1 MTIGIIEDDTLL
13 HQALKTAL
21 QNAGYQTVS
30 AYTKQEALTT
40 ITGSES
46 LLLIDIG
53 LPDGNGLACYKKI
66 RENTEIPAIFLTARD
81 EETDMLT
88 AFDTGA
94 DDYVVKPFS
103 MKVLLKRI
111 EAVIGRNN
119 REKQLACGEIIL
131 FPDKKQVY
139 KNEKEII
146 LTAREYQLLEYLM
159 YNQGNVLTKENILEY
174 VWGLDGQFV
183 VDNTVSVTIN
193 RLRKKIETDAGSP
206 IYVYQGK
213 CRQKELKLLAECMEK
228 ILREEKIR
236 ETKAGEETLYARLES
251 RLVRIQEMLNGRTE
265 AAEKSKDEI
274 QKLISEIAHQM
285 RTPLANIRTYQ
296 ELLEE
301 EWSKTRTKTD
311 ENVDNYLNAMRSG
324 EQQLEFLTEGF
335 VKMSR
340 LEQNMI
346 QVRKEETDLLKTVR
360 NCLGRIQK
368 RAEEKQ
374 IAFRIELPQ
383 EVNCPH
389 DANWIGEAIDNVLD
403 NAVKYSRPGGIIEM
417 RIQKNEMHAK
427 ITVKDNGL
435 GIEKGEEH
443 KIFQRFYRGKNVT
456 TQKGYGIGLYLARK
470 IIGLHGGFMIAKNRY
485 SEKGL
490 MIEINLPVC

>member
-1 MTIGIIEDDTLL
+1 MAGVILGG
-13 HQALKTAL
+13 TA
-21 QNAGYQTVS
+21 
-30 AYTKQEALTT
+30 
-40 ITGSES
+40 
-46 LLLIDIG
+46 
-53 LPDGNGLACYKKI
+53 
-66 RENTEIPAIFLTARD
+66 
-81 EETDMLT
+81 
-88 AFDTGA
+88 
-94 DDYVVKPFS
+94 
-103 MKVLLKRI
+103 
-111 EAVIGRNN
+111 
-119 REKQLACGEIIL
+119 
-131 FPDKKQVY
+131 
-139 KNEKEII
+139 
-146 LTAREYQLLEYLM
+146 
-159 YNQGNVLTKENILEY
+159 
-174 VWGLDGQFV
+174 
-183 VDNTVSVTIN
+183 
-193 RLRKKIETDAGSP
+193 

-301 EWSKTRTKTD
+301 EWSKTGTKTD

-346 QVRKEETDLLKTVR
+346 QIRKEETDLLKTVR

-403 NAVKYSRPGGIIEM
+403 NAVKYSGDTPQITVICYQKRGTFVIEIRDNGPGIPKKQ
-417 RIQKNEMHAK
+417 QKYIFNKYYQANKNSTGKKGYGLGLNYVYNVIKAHKGK
-427 ITVKDNGL
+427 ITVDSPPG
-435 GIEKGEEH
+435 KGCTFT
-443 KIFQRFYRGKNVT
+443 I
-456 TQKGYGIGLYLARK
+456 YLRK
-470 IIGLHGGFMIAKNRY
+470 WK
-485 SEKGL
+485 KK
-490 MIEINLPVC
+490 

>member
-1 MTIGIIEDDTLL
+1 MNIIIIVV
-13 HQALKTAL
+13 AVTAGVIL
-21 QNAGYQTVS
+21 G
-30 AYTKQEALTT
+30 
-40 ITGSES
+40 G
-46 LLLIDIG
+46 
-53 LPDGNGLACYKKI
+53 
-66 RENTEIPAIFLTARD
+66 TA
-81 EETDMLT
+81 
-88 AFDTGA
+88 
-94 DDYVVKPFS
+94 
-103 MKVLLKRI
+103 
-111 EAVIGRNN
+111 
-119 REKQLACGEIIL
+119 
-131 FPDKKQVY
+131 
-139 KNEKEII
+139 
-146 LTAREYQLLEYLM
+146 
-159 YNQGNVLTKENILEY
+159 
-174 VWGLDGQFV
+174 
-183 VDNTVSVTIN
+183 
-193 RLRKKIETDAGSP
+193 

-213 CRQKELKLLAECMEK
+213 CRQKELQLLAECMEK

-236 ETKAGEETLYARLES
+236 EIKTGEETLYARLES

-301 EWSKTRTKTD
+301 EWSKTGTKTD

-443 KIFQRFYRGKNVT
+443 KIFQRFYRGKTVT

>member
-1 MTIGIIEDDTLL
+1 MAGVILGG
-13 HQALKTAL
+13 TA
-21 QNAGYQTVS
+21 
-30 AYTKQEALTT
+30 
-40 ITGSES
+40 
-46 LLLIDIG
+46 
-53 LPDGNGLACYKKI
+53 
-66 RENTEIPAIFLTARD
+66 
-81 EETDMLT
+81 
-88 AFDTGA
+88 
-94 DDYVVKPFS
+94 
-103 MKVLLKRI
+103 
-111 EAVIGRNN
+111 
-119 REKQLACGEIIL
+119 
-131 FPDKKQVY
+131 
-139 KNEKEII
+139 
-146 LTAREYQLLEYLM
+146 
-159 YNQGNVLTKENILEY
+159 
-174 VWGLDGQFV
+174 
-183 VDNTVSVTIN
+183 
-193 RLRKKIETDAGSP
+193 

-427 ITVKDNGL
+427 ITVKIMGL
-435 GIEKGEEH
+435 ELKREKSIRFSRDSTEE
-443 KIFQRFYRGKNVT
+443 RT
-456 TQKGYGIGLYLARK
+456 
-470 IIGLHGGFMIAKNRY
+470 
-485 SEKGL
+485 
-490 MIEINLPVC
+490 

>member
-1 MTIGIIEDDTLL
+1 MNIIIIVV
-13 HQALKTAL
+13 AVTAGVIL
-21 QNAGYQTVS
+21 G
-30 AYTKQEALTT
+30 
-40 ITGSES
+40 G
-46 LLLIDIG
+46 
-53 LPDGNGLACYKKI
+53 
-66 RENTEIPAIFLTARD
+66 TA
-81 EETDMLT
+81 
-88 AFDTGA
+88 
-94 DDYVVKPFS
+94 
-103 MKVLLKRI
+103 
-111 EAVIGRNN
+111 
-119 REKQLACGEIIL
+119 
-131 FPDKKQVY
+131 
-139 KNEKEII
+139 
-146 LTAREYQLLEYLM
+146 
-159 YNQGNVLTKENILEY
+159 
-174 VWGLDGQFV
+174 
-183 VDNTVSVTIN
+183 
-193 RLRKKIETDAGSP
+193 

-301 EWSKTRTKTD
+301 EWSKTGTKTD

-368 RAEEKQ
+368 QVEEKR

-389 DANWIGEAIDNVLD
+389 DANWLGEAIDNILD
-403 NAVKYSRPGGIIEM
+403 NAVKYSGDTPQITVICYQKRGTFVIEIRDNGPGIPKKQ
-417 RIQKNEMHAK
+417 QKYIFNKYYQANKNSTSKKGYGLGLNYVYNVIKAHKGK
-427 ITVKDNGL
+427 ITVDSLPG
-435 GIEKGEEH
+435 KGCTFT
-443 KIFQRFYRGKNVT
+443 I
-456 TQKGYGIGLYLARK
+456 YLRK
-470 IIGLHGGFMIAKNRY
+470 WK
-485 SEKGL
+485 KK
-490 MIEINLPVC
+490 

>member
-1 MTIGIIEDDTLL
+1 MNIIIIVV
-13 HQALKTAL
+13 AVTAGVIL
-21 QNAGYQTVS
+21 G
-30 AYTKQEALTT
+30 
-40 ITGSES
+40 G
-46 LLLIDIG
+46 
-53 LPDGNGLACYKKI
+53 
-66 RENTEIPAIFLTARD
+66 TA
-81 EETDMLT
+81 
-88 AFDTGA
+88 
-94 DDYVVKPFS
+94 
-103 MKVLLKRI
+103 
-111 EAVIGRNN
+111 
-119 REKQLACGEIIL
+119 
-131 FPDKKQVY
+131 
-139 KNEKEII
+139 
-146 LTAREYQLLEYLM
+146 
-159 YNQGNVLTKENILEY
+159 
-174 VWGLDGQFV
+174 
-183 VDNTVSVTIN
+183 
-193 RLRKKIETDAGSP
+193 

-301 EWSKTRTKTD
+301 EWSKTGTKTD

-346 QVRKEETDLLKTVR
+346 QIRKEETDLLKTVR

-368 RAEEKQ
+368 QVEEKR

-389 DANWIGEAIDNVLD
+389 DANWLGEAIDNILD
-403 NAVKYSRPGGIIEM
+403 NAVKYSGDTPQITVICYQKRGTFVIEIRDNGPGIPKKQ
-417 RIQKNEMHAK
+417 QKYIFNKYYQANKNSTGKKGYGLGLNYVYNVIKAHKGK
-427 ITVKDNGL
+427 ITVDSPPG
-435 GIEKGEEH
+435 KGCTFT
-443 KIFQRFYRGKNVT
+443 I
-456 TQKGYGIGLYLARK
+456 YLRK
-470 IIGLHGGFMIAKNRY
+470 WK
-485 SEKGL
+485 KK
-490 MIEINLPVC
+490 

>member
-1 MTIGIIEDDTLL
+1 MNIIIIVV
-13 HQALKTAL
+13 AVTAGVIL
-21 QNAGYQTVS
+21 G
-30 AYTKQEALTT
+30 
-40 ITGSES
+40 G
-46 LLLIDIG
+46 
-53 LPDGNGLACYKKI
+53 
-66 RENTEIPAIFLTARD
+66 TA
-81 EETDMLT
+81 
-88 AFDTGA
+88 
-94 DDYVVKPFS
+94 
-103 MKVLLKRI
+103 
-111 EAVIGRNN
+111 
-119 REKQLACGEIIL
+119 
-131 FPDKKQVY
+131 
-139 KNEKEII
+139 
-146 LTAREYQLLEYLM
+146 
-159 YNQGNVLTKENILEY
+159 
-174 VWGLDGQFV
+174 
-183 VDNTVSVTIN
+183 
-193 RLRKKIETDAGSP
+193 

-301 EWSKTRTKTD
+301 EWSKTGTKTN

-403 NAVKYSRPGGIIEM
+403 NAVKYSGDTPQITVICYQKRGTFVIEIRDNGPGIPKKQ
-417 RIQKNEMHAK
+417 QKYIFNKYYQANKNSTSKKGYGLGLNYVYNVIKAHKGK
-427 ITVKDNGL
+427 ITVDSLPG
-435 GIEKGEEH
+435 KGCTFT
-443 KIFQRFYRGKNVT
+443 I
-456 TQKGYGIGLYLARK
+456 YLRK
-470 IIGLHGGFMIAKNRY
+470 WK
-485 SEKGL
+485 KK
-490 MIEINLPVC
+490 

>member
-1 MTIGIIEDDTLL
+1 MNIIIIVV
-13 HQALKTAL
+13 AVTAGVIL
-21 QNAGYQTVS
+21 GGAAMYIYQ
-30 AYTKQEALTT
+30 E
-40 ITGSES
+40 
-46 LLLIDIG
+46 
-53 LPDGNGLACYKKI
+53 
-66 RENTEIPAIFLTARD
+66 
-81 EETDMLT
+81 
-88 AFDTGA
+88 
-94 DDYVVKPFS
+94 
-103 MKVLLKRI
+103 
-111 EAVIGRNN
+111 
-119 REKQLACGEIIL
+119 
-131 FPDKKQVY
+131 
-139 KNEKEII
+139 
-146 LTAREYQLLEYLM
+146 
-159 YNQGNVLTKENILEY
+159 
-174 VWGLDGQFV
+174 
-183 VDNTVSVTIN
+183 
-193 RLRKKIETDAGSP
+193 
-206 IYVYQGK
+206 K

-301 EWSKTRTKTD
+301 EWSKNGAKTD
-311 ENVDNYLNAMRSG
+311 ENVDNYLSAMQAG

-346 QVRKEETDLLKTVR
+346 QIRKEETDLLKTVR
-360 NCLGRIQK
+360 NSLGRIQK

-374 IAFRIELPQ
+374 IAFRIEMPQ
-383 EVNCPH
+383 EVKCPH

-403 NAVKYSRPGGIIEM
+403 NTVKYSRPGGIIEM
-417 RIQKNEMHAK
+417 RIQKSEMHAK
-427 ITVKDNGL
+427 IIVKDNGL

-443 KIFQRFYRGKNVT
+443 KIFQRFYRGKNVA

-470 IIGLHGGFMIAKNRY
+470 IVSLHGGFMIAKNRY
-485 SEKGL
+485 PEKGL